1 MENKDLFE
9 PETICPRIVNENI
22 IRVRTGQPLT
32 KPLALLNKS
41 CDFKKEWDD
50 RFNMVHEEEL
60 KEERKSKIREYK
72 QKPEVKAHQKAYQKA
87 YYQKPEVKAYKK
99 AHQKA
104 YYQKP
109 EVKAYKK
116 AYQKAYKKAYYIKMK
131 QKIKEK
137 LI

>member
-99 AHQKA
+99 A
-104 YYQKP
+104 
-109 EVKAYKK
+109 
-116 AYQKAYKKAYYIKMK
+116 YQKAYKKAYYIKMK